1 MMTVALIVAAGRGE
15 RLGGATPKQ
24 YRLLAGKPV
33 LRHCLDRFA
42 GHPRIDAVRV
52 VLQPEHRTLYENAVR
67 GLTLLDPVTGG
78 GTRQQ
83 SVRHGLESLV
93 QQAPRRVLIH
103 DAARP
108 LVDAETIDRLLAA
121 LDTGVA
127 AIAASPVADTLKRAG
142 ADGHVAATVD
152 RAGLWRAQ
160 TPQAFHFDAILAA
173 HRCAAGED
181 MTDDA
186 AVAEAAGL
194 SVALVAGS
202 EDNLKITTEAD
213 LARAERLLA
222 ARSGVEWRTGSGFD
236 VHRFVP
242 GEGIVLC
249 GVKVPHDRSLEG
261 HSDADAGLH
270 ALTDAILGAIGEGD
284 IGQHFPPSD
293 PRWRGKD
300 SSYFARHAA
309 AMVAARGGRVA
320 HVDVTVICERPKV
333 APHRE
338 AMAARVADILGIERG
353 RVSIKATTTEGLGF
367 TGRGEGIAV
376 QALATVALPAGAD

>member
-1 MMTVALIVAAGRGE
+1 MTTIALVVAAGRGE
-15 RLGGATPKQ
+15 RLGGAVPKQ

-42 GHPRIDAVRV
+42 AHPAIDAIKV
-52 VLQPEHRTLYENAVR
+52 VLQPEHRVLYDDAVR
-67 GLTLLDPVTGG
+67 GLALLDPVTGG
-78 GTRQQ
+78 ATRQQ
-83 SVRHGLESLV
+83 SVRHGLESL
-93 QQAPRRVLIH
+93 ADRNPRNVLIH

-108 LVDAETIDRLLAA
+108 LVDAATIDRLLAA
-121 LDTGVA
+121 LDTAKA
-127 AIAASPVADTLKRAG
+127 AIAASPITDTLKRAG
-142 ADGHVAATVD
+142 AGGRVAVTVD

-160 TPQAFHFDAILAA
+160 TPQAFDFDAILAA
-173 HRCAAGED
+173 HRAAAGAD

-194 SVALVAGS
+194 GVALVAGS

-222 ARSGVEWRTGSGFD
+222 AGAAVEWRTGSGFD

-242 GEGIVLC
+242 GDGIMLC
-249 GVKVPHDRSLEG
+249 GVRVPHDRSLEG

-270 ALTDAILGAIGEGD
+270 ALTDAILGAIGAGD
-284 IGQHFPPSD
+284 IGLHFPPSD
-293 PRWRGKD
+293 PQWRGKD
-300 SSYFARHAA
+300 SSHFARAA
-309 AMVAARGGRVA
+309 VGLVAARGGRVV

-333 APHRE
+333 GPHRE
-338 AMAARVADILGIERG
+338 AMAARIADILGLEPG
-353 RVSIKATTTEGLGF
+353 RASVKATTTEGLGF

-376 QALATVALPAGAD
+376 QAVATVMLPAGG